1 MTAAAYIDH
10 KTSLQINKIRPAM
23 HQHSHNS
30 QDFLR
35 AKQLLSEI
43 EIWLEN
49 AIENSDKISAEERGQ
64 LINDIE
70 KTQLN
75 LHLFERLISQK

>member
-1 MTAAAYIDH
+1 M
-10 KTSLQINKIRPAM
+10 
-23 HQHSHNS
+23 QHHSNNS

-35 AKQLLSEI
+35 AKKLLNEI
-43 EIWLEN
+43 EIWLES
-49 AIENSDKISAEERGQ
+49 AIENSDKISAEERVQ
-64 LINDIE
+64 LVNDIE